1 MNYLF
6 YLTLRLNGY
15 PIDEARR
22 MLSTIKSKRK
32 EAYVPGH
39 FNSSLLQ
46 DAKDI
51 YRHHCSNLFYEK
63 LLRERGF
70 NPATPIQTYD
80 DWLRIPIIGKADMQR
95 DPDELFEGLNKKDL
109 RMHNTSGSTGNPFFF
124 AKDKLCHA
132 LSWAIIDDRLSAL
145 NISYGTDLQGRFYGI
160 PLGWLK
166 YRKERIKDWIAG
178 RYRFP
183 VFDLSDDKMEAI
195 LAAYKRKKFV
205 YSNGYASS
213 LAYFAKY
220 LIKKGIV
227 LKDICPTLRYTITT
241 SEVCD
246 NIDRETMEKGF
257 GVPVINEYGAA
268 ELDLL
273 AFHDAEGNWL
283 VNQETLLIE
292 IIDNNGI
299 PCPPG
304 TEGRVIVT
312 SLFNKATPFIRYDL
326 GDRAVLSEERKEHLQ
341 LMKHVAGRNN
351 DIIRLPSGRIAMGL
365 TLYYLTKVLLEK
377 GETRI
382 KEFIMI
388 QKKLDTFE
396 VQYSADQDLTE
407 KDEKLLLETL
417 EKYLEPGLKCSFI
430 RKYHVGRTHA
440 GKLKCFR
447 SELDT

>member
-22 MLSTIKSKRK
+22 TLSAIKSNRK
-32 EAYVPGH
+32 EAHVPGQ

-46 DAKDI
+46 DAKAI
-51 YRHHCSNLFYEK
+51 YLHHRSNLFYQR
-63 LLRERGF
+63 LLRERGLDEL
-70 NPATPIQTYD
+70 PPIETYD
-80 DWLRIPIIGKADMQR
+80 DWLRIPIVGKADMQR

-124 AKDKLCHA
+124 AKDKFCHA
-132 LSWAIIDDRLSAL
+132 MSWAIIDDRLSAL
-145 NISYGTDLQGRFYGI
+145 NISYGADLQGRFYGI
-160 PLGWLK
+160 PLGWFK
-166 YRKERIKDWIAG
+166 YRKERVKDRISG

-183 VFDLSDDKMEAI
+183 VFDLSDDKMDAI
-195 LAAYKRKKFV
+195 LSVFKRKKFV
-205 YSNGYASS
+205 YINGYASS
-213 LAYFAKY
+213 LAYFAKF

-227 LKDICPTLRYTITT
+227 LNDVCPTLRYTITT

-246 NIDRETMEKGF
+246 DIDRKTMEIGF
-257 GVPVINEYGAA
+257 GVPTINEYGAA

-273 AFHDAEGNWL
+273 AFHDADGNWL
-283 VNQETLLIE
+283 VNQESLLIE
-292 IIDNNGI
+292 IIDDNGL

-304 TEGRVIVT
+304 KEGRVIVT
-312 SLFNKATPFIRYDL
+312 SLFNKAMPFIRYDL
-326 GDRAVLSEERKEHLQ
+326 GDKAILSEEMKGHHQ
-341 LMKHVAGRNN
+341 LMKQVAGRNN

-396 VQYSADQDLTE
+396 VQYSADQDLT
-407 KDEKLLLETL
+407 KNDEKLLLETL
-417 EKYLEPGLKCSFI
+417 EKYLEPSLNCSFI
-430 RKYHVGRTHA
+430 RKDHVGRTHA

-447 SELDT
+447 SELET